1 MTWRGEQRSGD
12 AKSKQSH
19 KPAFESKSSVKGT
32 RAYASTE
39 SHMPKVRANLL
50 DEQGYN

>member
-39 SHMPKVRANLL
+39 SESKPYRISQVASN
-50 DEQGYN
+50 N